1 MLQMISPMLP
11 SAKKAKESLRKKD
24 SNYVKLEQG
33 EKITLHFGAGKNSS
47 LHSQPLKQYVN
58 KGKKR

>member
-1 MLQMISPMLP
+1 MLP
-11 SAKKAKESLRKKD
+11 SAKKARESLRKKD